1 MSDSNENDSLSS
13 ITRGASLYF
22 IGKIVVDV
30 LGFVFQL
37 ILTRGLG
44 AGTYGIYAYSK
55 NIIGIFL
62 VFTNLGTDKS
72 LLKYIPQYHD
82 ELERQQFVLTLAT
95 ITSLCAATIA
105 AVSLFI
111 FSPTISRLTLNNQ
124 LFVDVL
130 RFFALILIFDT
141 ISRILYSVFRG
152 AEKLEYEVLTN
163 KLVRPVFRVSAA
175 VLALGLGFSLIG
187 VMVGLLFAHLLT
199 LIISIYLFYTRFKLS
214 LPHSYSILK
223 EGSVRSYYNFSI
235 PITVKDAGDILMNRV
250 DILMVGFFL
259 SSTAVGIYNIAVLL
273 AGILALPLAAFN
285 QLFPPVASRLLSNEK
300 RSELKYLYEVITRW
314 VFIISLI
321 MAISLVTYRFE
332 LLSLFGEEFTGGSL
346 VLTLFV
352 LGQLVHSL
360 GGANGY
366 LLMMTDHQYLLAA
379 NQWAFGILNFV
390 LNYIFIVEYGFI
402 GAAVATASVFA
413 LLNITK
419 TIELWYLEGLFPYS
433 LSFLKPII
441 AGIFSIIPMHIMGML
456 LNGIYLVFV
465 GTLIGVLTYII
476 IIISLGVEEEEKSLI
491 KSLV

>member
-1 MSDSNENDSLSS
+1 M
-13 ITRGASLYF
+13 
-22 IGKIVVDV
+22 
-30 LGFVFQL
+30 
-37 ILTRGLG
+37 
-44 AGTYGIYAYSK
+44 
-55 NIIGIFL
+55 
-62 VFTNLGTDKS
+62 
-72 LLKYIPQYHD
+72 
-82 ELERQQFVLTLAT
+82 
-95 ITSLCAATIA
+95 
-105 AVSLFI
+105 
-111 FSPTISRLTLNNQ
+111 
-124 LFVDVL
+124 
-130 RFFALILIFDT
+130 
-141 ISRILYSVFRG
+141 
-152 AEKLEYEVLTN
+152 
-163 KLVRPVFRVSAA
+163 
-175 VLALGLGFSLIG
+175 
-187 VMVGLLFAHLLT
+187 
-199 LIISIYLFYTRFKLS
+199 
-214 LPHSYSILK
+214 
-223 EGSVRSYYNFSI
+223 
-235 PITVKDAGDILMNRV
+235 KDAGDILMNRV